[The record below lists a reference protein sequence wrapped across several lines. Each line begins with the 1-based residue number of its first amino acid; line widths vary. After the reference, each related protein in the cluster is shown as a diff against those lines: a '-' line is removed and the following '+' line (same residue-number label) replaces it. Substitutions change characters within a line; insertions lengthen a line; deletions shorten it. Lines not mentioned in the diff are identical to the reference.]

1 MLNTVG
7 EYNYGYNKTFILKEL
22 TLVHNANVYTNI
34 YGKIMMAISTKGH
47 YGCLNREK
55 FMPTLHREIYIN
67 RKMALELGLKE
78 WVRFLLTEKK
88 NNHTKIE
95 NKNSRQMG

>member
-78 WVRFLLTEKK
+78 WDS
-88 NNHTKIE
+88 I
-95 NKNSRQMG
+95 